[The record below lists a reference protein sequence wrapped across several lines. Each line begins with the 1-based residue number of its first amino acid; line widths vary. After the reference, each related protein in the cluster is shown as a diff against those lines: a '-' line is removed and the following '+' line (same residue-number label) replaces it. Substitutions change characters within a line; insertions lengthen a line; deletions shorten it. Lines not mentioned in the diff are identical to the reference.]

1 MSYNES
7 LRADSNYPPMSQSD
21 WDNEIWKPCPNFEN
35 KYLISNKGHIKS
47 IGTYNSCK
55 TNKLLKLYKKKGRN
69 GYLQVRLYDN
79 NRAKTVEIHT
89 LVAKA
94 FISNP
99 NNFKCIN
106 HLNGDKTDNNV
117 ENLEWCSRID
127 NLYDSYSTMS
137 STRNFCVCDL
147 YKEDTMELIGTFK
160 SIKEAS
166 EYAFN
171 HFGCSLSGM
180 IKNYHSKG
188 YKLVKK
194 SVETKMDE

>member
-21 WDNEIWKPCPNFEN
+21 WDSEIWKPCPNFEN
-35 KYLISNKGHIKS
+35 KYLISNKGNIKS

-79 NRAKTVEIHT
+79 NRAKTIEIHT
-89 LVAKA
+89 LVARA

-117 ENLEWCSRID
+117 ENLEWCT
-127 NLYDSYSTMS
+127 NKYNVSYSKPNILQITLDGIILNKYNS
-137 STRNFCVCDL
+137 QTEVSEALKIPKSTINRWIKTGKCINKN
-147 YKEDTMELIGTFK
+147 YKL
-160 SIKEAS
+160 IKE
-166 EYAFN
+166 
-171 HFGCSLSGM
+171 
-180 IKNYHSKG
+180 
-188 YKLVKK
+188 
-194 SVETKMDE
+194 